1 MSKISRRDVA
11 IGAVAIGAASILR
24 PRAARAAT
32 KIRMMTNWF
41 PEAEHGGFFHAVAAG
56 LYEKAGLDV
65 ELRPG
70 SAGLNPMQ
78 LMAGGEADIVMSYDI
93 QILTSFEKGIPVR
106 AIFTCCQYD
115 LIGLLVRPD
124 VNSPAEM
131 KGKKIYFGASGYS
144 TYWPWLKKKYGYSDD
159 MAGTKSGNL
168 QTFITDPT
176 SGVIGY
182 STSEPY
188 IAQQQNIPTKFFLFG
203 PEGYPTYANT
213 MATTADFINKDPDAV
228 ARFTKASIEGWK
240 AYLQDPSLGN
250 ELIKKMNPK
259 MDDGQINFA
268 IKKMREDQ
276 LVGGG
281 DAATMGIGIMTEA
294 RWKSIRDFMVDAGLL
309 KAETDYKQA
318 LNTDFVKNLRITM

>member
-11 IGAVAIGAASILR
+11 IGAAALGAASILR
-24 PRAARAAT
+24 PRGARAAT
-32 KIRMMTNWF
+32 KIRVMTNWF

-70 SAGLNPMQ
+70 GAGLNPMQ
-78 LMAGGEADIVMSYDI
+78 IMAGGEADIVMSYDI
-93 QILTSFEKGIPVR
+93 QILSSIEKAIPVR
-106 AIFTCCQYD
+106 AIFTCFQYD
-115 LIGLLVRPD
+115 LIGLLARSD

-131 KGKKIYFGASGYS
+131 KGKKVYFGASGYS
-144 TYWPWLKKKYGYSDD
+144 TYWPWLKRKYGYTDD
-159 MAGTKSGNL
+159 MAGTKGSNL

-188 IAQQQNIPTKFFLFG
+188 IAQQQNIPAKFFLFG
-203 PEGYPTYANT
+203 PEGYPTYGNT

-240 AYLQDPSLGN
+240 AYIQDPSVGN
-250 ELIKKMNPK
+250 VLIKKMNSK

-268 IKKMREDQ
+268 IKKMREDK
-276 LVGGG
+276 VVDGG

-294 RWKSIRDFMVDAGLL
+294 RWKAIRDFMVEASLL
-309 KAETDYKQA
+309 KAETDYNQA

>member
-11 IGAVAIGAASILR
+11 IGAAALGAASILR
-24 PRAARAAT
+24 PRGARAAT
-32 KIRMMTNWF
+32 KIRVMTNWF

-70 SAGLNPMQ
+70 GAGLNPMQ
-78 LMAGGEADIVMSYDI
+78 IMAGGEADIVMSYDI
-93 QILTSFEKGIPVR
+93 QILSSIEKAIPVR
-106 AIFTCCQYD
+106 AIFTCFQYD
-115 LIGLLVRPD
+115 LIGLLARSD

-131 KGKKIYFGASGYS
+131 KGKKVYFGASGYS
-144 TYWPWLKKKYGYSDD
+144 TYWPWLKRKYGYTDD
-159 MAGTKSGNL
+159 MAGTKGSNL

-188 IAQQQNIPTKFFLFG
+188 IAQQQNIPAKFFLFG
-203 PEGYPTYANT
+203 PEGYPTYGNT

-240 AYLQDPSLGN
+240 AYIQDPSVGN
-250 ELIKKMNPK
+250 VLIKKMNSK

-268 IKKMREDQ
+268 IKKMREDK
-276 LVGGG
+276 VVDGG

-294 RWKSIRDFMVDAGLL
+294 RWKAIRDFMVEASLL